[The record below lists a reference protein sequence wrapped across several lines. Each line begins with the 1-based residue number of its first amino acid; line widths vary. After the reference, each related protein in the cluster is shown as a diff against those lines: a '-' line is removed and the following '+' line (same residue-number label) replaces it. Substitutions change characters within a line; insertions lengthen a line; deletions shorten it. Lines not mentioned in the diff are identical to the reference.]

1 MIRKNVEDISDEE
14 FEKVLKPFIDNYDEY
29 IESYIIPEVVAYY
42 IANSYYRN
50 SMWETSFIREY
61 NTAKDL
67 INSYCEDYEKVKA
80 EIFKLLRVKYAL
92 IIVNED
98 PLEFKKIEY

>member
-14 FEKVLKPFIDNYDEY
+14 FERVLKPFIDNYGEY
-29 IESYIIPEVVAYY
+29 IESYIIPEVVVYY

-67 INSYCEDYEKVKA
+67 INSYCENYEKVKA

-92 IIVNED
+92 IIINED

>member
-1 MIRKNVEDISDEE
+1 MIRKNVEDISDDE
-14 FEKVLKPFIDNYDEY
+14 FERVLKPFIDNYGEY

-67 INSYCEDYEKVKA
+67 INSYCENYEKVKA

-92 IIVNED
+92 IIINED
-98 PLEFKKIEY
+98 LLEFKKIEY

>member
-1 MIRKNVEDISDEE
+1 
-14 FEKVLKPFIDNYDEY
+14 
-29 IESYIIPEVVAYY
+29 
-42 IANSYYRN
+42 
-50 SMWETSFIREY
+50 MWETSFIREY

>member
-14 FEKVLKPFIDNYDEY
+14 FERVLKPFIDNYGEY

-50 SMWETSFIREY
+50 SMWKTSFIREY

-80 EIFKLLRVKYAL
+80 EIFKLSRVKYAL
-92 IIVNED
+92 IIVNEG